1 MAELT
6 LGVWAGEY
14 VGAGAGK
21 GVVCKFTAA
30 CLLSAS
36 WDKCSRNDG
45 SQKHHPSRSVASS
58 PAPFLL
64 CQGGATESAPDVAT
78 RDWAAES
85 IGGLSGWI

>member
-6 LGVWAGEY
+6 LGGWAGEY
-14 VGAGAGK
+14 VGAGVGK

-45 SQKHHPSRSVASS
+45 SQKHHPSEASLPLPPHFSCAKVVPLNLPQMWPHVIGLQS
-58 PAPFLL
+58 P
-64 CQGGATESAPDVAT
+64 
-78 RDWAAES
+78 
-85 IGGLSGWI
+85 